1 MKTMKGPALYL
12 AQFAGDQAPFNSLP
26 AIAKWAG
33 GLGYKGVQL
42 PAWDARLIDIAKAAD
57 SGTYCDEIK
66 GTLAEHG
73 LELTELAT
81 HLQGQLVAVHPAY
94 DQMVDG
100 FAPEHLRGNPKA
112 RQAWAVEQIRLTARA
127 SRRLGLNAHVTFSGS
142 LAWPYIYPFPQR
154 PQGLVE
160 DAYDELARRWRPLLD
175 YHDEMGVDVAYEIH
189 PTEDLF
195 DGVTYDMFL
204 ERVGFHKRACL
215 NYDASHFIKQGL
227 DYLAFI
233 DIYHERIKAFHV
245 KDAEFNPT
253 GKQGFY
259 SGMQPWLWR
268 AARDRSL
275 GDGQVDFKGIFAKLA
290 AYDYDSWAVYEWEDC
305 IKHPEDAA
313 REGVGFINGHILR
326 VTDRVFDDFAS
337 GSKDTALNRR
347 TLGIE

>member
-1 MKTMKGPALYL
+1 
-12 AQFAGDQAPFNSLP
+12 
-26 AIAKWAG
+26 
-33 GLGYKGVQL
+33 
-42 PAWDARLIDIAKAAD
+42 
-57 SGTYCDEIK
+57 
-66 GTLAEHG
+66 
-73 LELTELAT
+73 
-81 HLQGQLVAVHPAY
+81 
-94 DQMVDG
+94 MVDG
-100 FAPEHLRGNPKA
+100 FAPPHLRGKPKA
-112 RQAWAVEQIRLTARA
+112 RQEWAVEQIKLTARA
-127 SRRLGLNAHVTFSGS
+127 SNRLGLKAHVTFSGS

-154 PQGLVE
+154 PTGLVE
-160 DAYDELARRWRPLLD
+160 EAFDELALRWLPLLN

-195 DGVTYDMFL
+195 DGVTFDMFL
-204 ERVGFHKRACL
+204 DRVNQHKRACL

-259 SGMQPWLWR
+259 SGFQPWLWR

-275 GDGQVDFKGIFAKLA
+275 GDGQVDFKAIFAKFA

-313 REGVGFINGHILR
+313 REGVGFIKQHILR
-326 VTDRVFDDFAS
+326 VTDKVFDDFAS
-337 GSKDTALNRR
+337 GSKDEALNRR
-347 TLGIE
+347 TLGIA